1 MTGPIGSRPCYP
13 PHKRSCGSQHEEPA
27 ALDERGNAEIPL
39 AHPAVIL
46 GGNKPEGL
54 LQIRGKKERHCH
66 KHGSGNGHGHTSHQ
80 NSRHELLARFAHDLP
95 YTGKVTQRHD
105 RGLCP
110 AFLCNPNH
118 VHFFRRKSPRP
129 RLAKACTR
137 RFKPLSPMAR
147 KYATGGSRVASCVA
161 NENLKN
167 GCPPLCVIQQVGEHG
182 VELQSFA
189 RRERTRRPNHGV
201 RPPLYP
207 GHSAPRIKNAHADL
221 LPPTPIRPL
230 LPESRLA
237 LKLARLSSQVSKSA
251 YRGSISR
258 GSSSPT
264 DIL

>member
-66 KHGSGNGHGHTSHQ
+66 KHGSGNVHGHTSHQ

-129 RLAKACTR
+129 CL
-137 RFKPLSPMAR
+137 
-147 KYATGGSRVASCVA
+147 A

-201 RPPLYP
+201 RPPLYT